1 MGLKKNKATL
11 PKPNKLTIIFLVL
24 FAVTLFSGPER
35 LCSFI
40 FPAPF
45 NQYHEIIGNHEK
57 DFRDQKLDIGH
68 TIILQYKENKKSLN
82 ELYSLTDVKFIP
94 ENKNLPIWKGED
106 KIETWNDEAALF
118 ENMQRFRVKFAIPVP
133 EDEMLQGKTIKG
145 NLHLKLSY
153 PVIINFTAKKTITKT
168 ETWDK
173 PLSIYIFSKAE
184 LNKLSKLTNQ
194 MMKIWL
200 ACLGAFL
207 LPILFLFANQI
218 KKHKTAHPV
227 KIE

>member
-1 MGLKKNKATL
+1 MGSKKNKATL
-11 PKPNKLTIIFLVL
+11 PKPNKLTILFIVL

-35 LCSFI
+35 LCSFV
-40 FPAPF
+40 FTAPF
-45 NQYHEIIGNHEK
+45 NQYREIIGNHEE
-57 DFRDQKLDIGH
+57 DFRNQKLGIGH
-68 TIILQYKENKKSLN
+68 SIILQYKENKRSVG
-82 ELYSLTDVKFIP
+82 ELYSLTDIKFIP
-94 ENKNLPIWKGED
+94 ENKTLSVWEGED
-106 KIETWNDEAALF
+106 KIETWNDETALI
-118 ENMQRFRVKFAIPVP
+118 ENMQRFRVKFALPVP
-133 EDEMLQGKTIKG
+133 EDVMLQGKTIKG

-153 PVIINFTAKKTITKT
+153 PVIVKFTEKKSITKS
-168 ETWDK
+168 ETWDR

-194 MMKIWL
+194 MIKIWL

-207 LPILFLFANQI
+207 FPILLLFANQI